1 MKGQPVVQRDKQTEG
16 LSRIRLGAFS
26 SLALWVLSGTLVGT
40 EKRELCLEAG
50 KKMLV
55 LNRSG
60 ALLAEDGPTSGRRLL
75 NGGTGVLAQGGT
87 HIGLLYAR
95 GSHEWL
101 EVEWADESMPFL
113 KSWPQSQGEGQRGY
127 GLVTLV
133 RHSLTGEIDSGCR
146 SPLWLQSETNLW
158 AVIYATLGMTDVSRP
173 AKTSHPNGE
182 PTDQIH
188 VLLSEVRRHPERDW
202 TLRTAAETVGYSQ
215 FHLSRKF
222 RTMFDHG
229 FPQYV
234 ERCRVDKAVRQLL
247 TTNLLVDEIARC
259 CGFGSPQGMRE
270 ALRDVVGFLPSELR
284 SPA

>member
-1 MKGQPVVQRDKQTEG
+1 LRAQPVDQREKPTEG
-16 LSRIRLGAFS
+16 LSRIKLGAFS
-26 SLALWVLSGTLVGT
+26 SLVLWVLSGTLVGT

-60 ALLAEDGPTSGRRLL
+60 ALLAEGGPGSGRKLL
-75 NGGTGVLAQGGT
+75 NGGTGLLAQGGA

-113 KSWPQSQGEGQRGY
+113 KSWPQASGTKESPS
-127 GLVTLV
+127 GLVTLG
-133 RHSLTGEIDSGCR
+133 RHALTGDIDSSCR
-146 SPLWLQSETNLW
+146 PPLWLQSETNLW
-158 AVIYATLGMTDVSRP
+158 AVIYATLGMSDASRP
-173 AKTSHPNGE
+173 ANPGHPNGD
-182 PTDQIH
+182 PADQVQI
-188 VLLSEVRRHPERDW
+188 LLGEVRRHPERNW
-202 TLRTAAETVGYSQ
+202 TLRAAAEAVGYSQ

-234 ERCRVDKAVRQLL
+234 ERCRVEKAVRQLL
-247 TTNLLVDEIARC
+247 ATNLLVDEIARA

-270 ALRDVVGFLPSELR
+270 SFKDVVGFLPSELR
-284 SPA
+284 AST